1 MESVSTLK
9 QSRSRA
15 RAAASFCKNY
25 IKNTGG
31 KGKYVEFAKI
41 LLEILT
47 ASKFEEIEKRKKDEK
62 LRNERLLYEQQK
74 AMEEYK
80 KEKKRKPE
88 EIIDEIDL

>member
-1 MESVSTLK
+1 MKKKGYYEYTPQIYPRKLWVM
-9 QSRSRA
+9 
-15 RAAASFCKNY
+15 Y
-25 IKNTGG
+25 NT
-31 KGKYVEFAKI
+31 
-41 LLEILT
+41 
-47 ASKFEEIEKRKKDEK
+47 SKFEEIEKQKKNEK

>member
-1 MESVSTLK
+1 M
-9 QSRSRA
+9 
-15 RAAASFCKNY
+15 
-25 IKNTGG
+25 
-31 KGKYVEFAKI
+31 
-41 LLEILT
+41 LEILT

-62 LRNERLLYEQQK
+62 LRGERLLYEQQK